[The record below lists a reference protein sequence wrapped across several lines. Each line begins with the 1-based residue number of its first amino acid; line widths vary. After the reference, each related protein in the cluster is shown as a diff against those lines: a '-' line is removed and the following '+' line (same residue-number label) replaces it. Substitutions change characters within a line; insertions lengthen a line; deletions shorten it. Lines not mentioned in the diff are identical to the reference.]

1 MAVLTGFSVTGISC
15 VKVSVLKQI
24 MLKKLIRMLSISVRI
39 SSCITK
45 YVSVA

>member
-1 MAVLTGFSVTGISC
+1 V
-15 VKVSVLKQI
+15 
-24 MLKKLIRMLSISVRI
+24 LKKLIRMLSISVRI